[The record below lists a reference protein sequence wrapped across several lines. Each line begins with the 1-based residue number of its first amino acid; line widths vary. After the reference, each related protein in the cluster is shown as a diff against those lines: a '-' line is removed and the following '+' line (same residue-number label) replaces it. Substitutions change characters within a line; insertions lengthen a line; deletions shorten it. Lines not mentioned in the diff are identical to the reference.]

1 MNIRSFA
8 LLFVLILL
16 SQTLVVDG
24 ETQKERKKERQNGG
38 KGRKKQTGTKQE
50 NEKGQESKGGK
61 SSLKGK
67 FTTKDNSDCTWA
79 VTEVDTVTLK
89 VECKKGES
97 SFRCDFSGSPSTCP
111 QFAANQKP
119 YWKQISRSLKKQKN
133 ICQDAKGIL
142 KSKVCKKGPQSAHL
156 TLTSSSLITLQ
167 DSRKDKTAHHGKEIT
182 QTSAPAITPENQP
195 GKSSNDCVEDID
207 YIDQQK
213 VAEEYCSE
221 TWRSWCNFF
230 ITMIQDK
237 KCR

>member
-8 LLFVLILL
+8 LLCVLILV

-24 ETQKERKKERQNGG
+24 EAQMERKKERQNGG

-50 NEKGQESKGGK
+50 NEKGQDSKGGK
-61 SSLKGK
+61 PSLKGK
-67 FTTKDNSDCTWA
+67 FTTKDNSECTWA

-133 ICQDAKGIL
+133 ICQDPKGIL
-142 KSKVCKKGPQSAHL
+142 KSKVCKKGPRSAHL

-167 DSRKDKTAHHGKEIT
+167 DSIKGKTTHPRKEIT
-182 QTSAPAITPENQP
+182 QTSAPAITLENQP
-195 GKSSNDCVEDID
+195 GKSSDDCVEDTD

>member
-1 MNIRSFA
+1 MQFCGLYQSCAILIPLSMSNMLSFG
-8 LLFVLILL
+8 L
-16 SQTLVVDG
+16 
-24 ETQKERKKERQNGG
+24 K
-38 KGRKKQTGTKQE
+38 
-50 NEKGQESKGGK
+50 SKGGK
-61 SSLKGK
+61 ASLKGK
-67 FTTKDNSDCTWA
+67 FTAKDNSECTWA
-79 VTEVDTVTLK
+79 VSEVDTVALK

-97 SFRCDFSGSPSTCP
+97 SFQCHFSGNPSTCP
-111 QFAANQKP
+111 QFAANHKL

-133 ICQDAKGIL
+133 ICQDPKGIL

-156 TLTSSSLITLQ
+156 TLTSSSLITLP
-167 DSRKDKTAHHGKEIT
+167 DSVKDKTAHHGKEIS
-182 QTSAPAITPENQP
+182 QTSATTPENQS